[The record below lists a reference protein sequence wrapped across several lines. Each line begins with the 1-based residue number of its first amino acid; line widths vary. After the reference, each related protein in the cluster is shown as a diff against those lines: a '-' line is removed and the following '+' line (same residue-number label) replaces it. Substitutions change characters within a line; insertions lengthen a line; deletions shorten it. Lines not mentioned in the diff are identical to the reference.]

1 MKIILFLLL
10 LYFCNTD
17 DAQVCFGLTPSKVQ
31 DCYSRKVDDIEKNYC
46 CYVDIKFEEEEGLYG
61 QCIEL
66 LKSDSS
72 EEKEKIIKSKNDNSI
87 SYMKIH
93 CPEEKNGETTTRN
106 SSSYLKIGFLF
117 ILALLF

>member
-17 DAQVCFGLTPSKVQ
+17 DAPDCHITPPSKAQ
-31 DCYSRKVDDIEKNYC
+31 DCYSRKVADSEKNYC
-46 CYVDIKFEEEEGLYG
+46 CYVYMNDPDEGSYG
-61 QCIEL
+61 QCL
-66 LKSDSS
+66 GLQKSDSS
-72 EEKEKIIKSKNDNSI
+72 EQKEDAIIKDFGNSI
-87 SYMKIH
+87 SILKIQ
-93 CPEEKNGETTTRN
+93 CPGEKNEETSTHN